1 MLKKFLLNEKIQIQ
15 FLFAG
20 LPEVFF
26 GLRLVKRQL
35 NQVTLGARNGTE
47 TGLKGAE
54 RLMTVRNNHV
64 AAYICWTGIRTQA
77 PPKTTSFRLNNVDCQ
92 LAPESGDYT
101 F

>member
-1 MLKKFLLNEKIQIQ
+1 MLKKFLLNEKIPIQ

-35 NQVTLGARNGTE
+35 NQVTLGAGNGIQ
-47 TGLKGAE
+47 TGFKGAE

-64 AAYICWTGIRTQA
+64 AARPGFELKPPEDNKLPIKQCRLFAGPYIR
-77 PPKTTSFRLNNVDCQ
+77 RLYFLV
-92 LAPESGDYT
+92 
-101 F
+101 